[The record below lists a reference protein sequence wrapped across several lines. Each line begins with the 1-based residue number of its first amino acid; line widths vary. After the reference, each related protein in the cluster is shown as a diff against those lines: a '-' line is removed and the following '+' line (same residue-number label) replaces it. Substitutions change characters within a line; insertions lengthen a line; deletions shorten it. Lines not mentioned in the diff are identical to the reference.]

1 MAEIHYYEVNL
12 LWESATQGTLSS
24 SAINSKIEV
33 ETPSEFSKG
42 LKKRWT
48 PEHLFIA
55 SVNSCLMSAFL
66 LAANNSKLEFISFE
80 STAVGKIEKLGGK
93 KIISE
98 IVIKPKLMIPVS
110 QNETRAKR
118 VLELSEKA
126 CIIGNSVNTSIKV
139 EPIIMTG

>member
-24 SAINSKIEV
+24 PAINSTIEV
-33 ETPSEFSKG
+33 ETPSEFSNG
-42 LKKRWT
+42 IKKRWT

-93 KIISE
+93 NIVSE
-98 IVIKPKLMIPVS
+98 IVIKPKLMIPAS

-126 CIIGNSVNTSIKV
+126 CIIGNSVSTSIKV